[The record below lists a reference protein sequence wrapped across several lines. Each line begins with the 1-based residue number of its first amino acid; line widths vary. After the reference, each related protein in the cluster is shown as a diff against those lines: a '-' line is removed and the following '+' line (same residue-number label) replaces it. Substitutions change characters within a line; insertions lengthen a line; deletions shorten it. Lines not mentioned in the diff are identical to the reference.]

1 MTRSLP
7 PQTPPPPPG
16 PTPRPRPAGPGRLY
30 TVVEVAELWACSD
43 QLVYDR
49 IASGDLAVVDIGR
62 GKAKIRVPESE
73 VLAFIAKHTRR
84 ASRRTAA

>member
-1 MTRSLP
+1 
-7 PQTPPPPPG
+7 
-16 PTPRPRPAGPGRLY
+16 
-30 TVVEVAELWACSD
+30 VVEVAELWACSD

-84 ASRRTAA
+84 ASRRAAA